1 MGSHRFILCC
11 SDITIPTT
19 ERFCSMARVREFDP
33 VYSSTSVHCVH
44 VDIRNFTATSWRRII
59 GVVPQDPVLFSGT
72 IAENI
77 AFGNSDATREEIEE
91 AAREANCEFIWGMP
105 DGFDT
110 LSKLPSSCIM
120 DWP

>member
-1 MGSHRFILCC
+1 MV
-11 SDITIPTT
+11 
-19 ERFCSMARVREFDP
+19 RVRKFDS
-33 VYSSTSVHCVH
+33 VYSIFVHCVY
-44 VDIRNFTATSWRRII
+44 VDIRDFTATSWRRII

-110 LSKLPSSCIM
+110 LSNFPSS
-120 DWP
+120 